1 MVEIN
6 CIRTEIVLRES
17 SVSLKQIEETD
28 RSGRFLAVPFGL
40 RSLPLMV
47 WATDKGFRVVTEDP
61 WEIWSVNNQP
71 RRNADTPEN
80 VSVATLSRID
90 FVTDEYPVGITA
102 FLSEHGANSLPQLRE
117 PDDDVRW
124 DRVEMVRLT
133 YKLTHASG
141 TEQVVVKPDYFI
153 FEDKNGRYDLFYQ
166 EDADIH
172 TAALLDSALEAI
184 VRAEQQFYEFRDR
197 KEYDQEWFEEYRIT
211 ELRVN
216 AALAAGDIGM
226 ASLIV
231 RNHFGA
237 TRKEEL

>member
-1 MVEIN
+1 MVEMN
-6 CIRTEIVLRES
+6 YTRTEIILRES
-17 SVSLKQIEETD
+17 SVRLKAVEETD
-28 RSGRFLAVPFGL
+28 RRGRFLAVPFGL

-47 WATDKGFRVVTEDP
+47 WATEKGFRVVTEDP

-71 RRNADTPEN
+71 IRDEDTPEN
-80 VSVATLSRID
+80 VTVATLSRID
-90 FVTDEYPVGITA
+90 FVTDEFPVGMTV
-102 FLSEHGANSLPQLRE
+102 FLPEQDVNSLPQLRE

-124 DRVEMVRLT
+124 DCVEMVRLT

-141 TEQVVVKPDYFI
+141 TEQIVVKPDYFI

-197 KEYDQEWFEEYRIT
+197 KEYDEEWFEEYRIT

-216 AALAAGDIGM
+216 AALAAGDMKM
-226 ASLIV
+226 ASLIA
-231 RNHFGA
+231 RNHFGV
-237 TRKEEL
+237 TGKEEL